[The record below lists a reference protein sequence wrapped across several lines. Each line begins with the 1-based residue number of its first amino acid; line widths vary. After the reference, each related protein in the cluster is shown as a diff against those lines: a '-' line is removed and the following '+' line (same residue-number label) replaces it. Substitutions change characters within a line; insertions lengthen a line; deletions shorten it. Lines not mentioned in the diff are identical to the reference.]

1 MGDVHPE
8 RGARRPLPADLSR
21 WVAFS
26 HRCVGVFQLGY
37 GEQGS
42 PPKIGGGD
50 ALVFIMEI
58 ISIDGNK
65 VAANRCDP
73 SSGNKGCDEQ
83 EVKYIEKINKHYAE
97 LVRASNHHKISESK
111 YVSLRLPE
119 TSPS

>member
-1 MGDVHPE
+1 MGC
-8 RGARRPLPADLSR
+8 
-21 WVAFS
+21 W
-26 HRCVGVFQLGY
+26 QLGY

-58 ISIDGNK
+58 ISIDGGK

-73 SSGNKGCDEQ
+73 SNDNKGCDEQ

-97 LVRASNHHKISESK
+97 LVRATATKHPSRNMCL
-111 YVSLRLPE
+111 SLRLPE
-119 TSPS
+119 TCQS